1 MISSKT
7 GKQLKAGP
15 FISIYLSFFL
25 LLAPIV
31 LVCCTPTELKQQ
43 EDLPFQRLWIS
54 KHLIPYRIDD
64 GKTMYGSGYL
74 LRLEPDSS
82 AALLGADFYWKN
94 DSLYQ
99 GGEPGRMVKTGTWNR
114 RNQTLLLNLKLLEAG
129 MKLPGIEIGQLQL
142 DTLRML
148 NKNLFLYKEDTL
160 IPVTKLSRRLEEMLN
175 TNILLTPNN

>member
-1 MISSKT
+1 
-7 GKQLKAGP
+7 
-15 FISIYLSFFL
+15 
-25 LLAPIV
+25 
-31 LVCCTPTELKQQ
+31 
-43 EDLPFQRLWIS
+43 
-54 KHLIPYRIDD
+54 
-64 GKTMYGSGYL
+64 
-74 LRLEPDSS
+74 
-82 AALLGADFYWKN
+82 
-94 DSLYQ
+94 
-99 GGEPGRMVKTGTWNR
+99 MVKTGTWNR